1 MGVVIK
7 HASKN
12 AIFTYLGFIVGAF
25 YTAILVPKVFSE
37 FPEYWG
43 VARLLISYTVIFA
56 PFAMLGIPMAIIK
69 YFPLFN
75 KVERGKF
82 IFGIVF
88 WAFVG
93 LSIISIIIFV
103 IARYWFIDEQNILFN
118 NNYFLLIPL
127 IYGYVFMQIVDSIFQ
142 SLYKSNFYVF
152 FKELGYRLIV
162 LITILLYAF
171 NIISF
176 KVFLFS
182 FSFAYIIVS
191 IPLFIY
197 LFNNKNITIKI
208 DFSFLFTKR
217 IKKIYIYAFF
227 TMISASALII
237 LNQIDSVMIS
247 KYLTL
252 KDVAIYGPSLFIATT
267 ILVPSRSIMTVVR
280 PMVADAL
287 SSNLIHKVKEL
298 YIKTSIV
305 ASTYAIFLF
314 LIIWVNIDLVMNY
327 YGASF
332 GKGKYIV
339 LFISLANIVNVLTG
353 INGTI
358 INISKYYKV
367 DIIFQV
373 ILILLTIGTNI
384 ILIPIYGINGAA
396 FATFL
401 TVVIHNLIKL
411 IYVYVVMKIQ
421 PFNSKSIMLVTLG
434 TLLFILITYR
444 PLFGNLFISSVIY
457 SIFVTLFYWTI
468 VYFLNFSKEIN
479 GLINKYL
486 AKIIIK

>member
-12 AIFTYLGFIVGAF
+12 AIYTYLGFIVGAF

-37 FPEYWG
+37 YPEYWG

-69 YFPLFN
+69 FFPLFD
-75 KVERGKF
+75 KLDRAKF
-82 IFGIVF
+82 IFAIAFWSFIGLVF
-88 WAFVG
+88 ITV
-93 LSIISIIIFV
+93 IIFA
-103 IARYWFIDEQNILFN
+103 ISRYWFVDEQNMLFN
-118 NNYFLLIPL
+118 NNYYLLIPL

-142 SLYKSNFYVF
+142 SLYKSTFYVF

-162 LITILLYAF
+162 LVIILLYAF

-176 KVFLFS
+176 NAFLVS
-182 FSFAYIIVS
+182 FSFAYLIVI

-197 LFNNKNITIKI
+197 LFNHKSISINI
-208 DFSFLFTKR
+208 DFSFLLSKR
-217 IKKIYIYAFF
+217 LKKIYVYSLF
-227 TMISASALII
+227 TMISASAFII

-280 PMVADAL
+280 PMVANAL
-287 SSNLIHKVKEL
+287 ASNLIQTVKDL
-298 YIKTSIV
+298 YVKTSIV
-305 ASTYAIFLF
+305 ASTYAIYLF

-327 YGASF
+327 YGSSF
-332 GKGKYIV
+332 GQGKYIV

-373 ILILLTIGTNI
+373 ILILLTIVTNV
-384 ILIPIYGINGAA
+384 ILIPMYGINGAA

-401 TVVIHNLIKL
+401 TVIIHNLIKL

-421 PFNSKSIMLVTLG
+421 PFNSKSIMLVALG
-434 TLLFILITYR
+434 VLLFLFINYR
-444 PLFGNLFISSVIY
+444 PLFGNLFISSIVY
-457 SIFVTLFYWTI
+457 SVFVTLIYWFV

-486 AKIIIK
+486 AKINIK